1 MTKRFKPVMQIRIHA
16 IGGEFFADAGG
27 DAYIGTAH
35 DATTA
40 LTLID
45 YVERRG
51 GYAVSLHGSGLIG
64 IHAFSG
70 VETLARARDLF
81 RLQHH
86 RTEVAN
92 EMAKRKIRA

>member
-1 MTKRFKPVMQIRIHA
+1 MPKRFRPTMLIRIHA
-16 IGGEFFADAGG
+16 IGGEFVPGPGG
-27 DAYIGTAH
+27 DTYIGTAH
-35 DATTA
+35 DPTTA
-40 LTLID
+40 LTLLD
-45 YVERRG
+45 YVELKK
-51 GYAVSLHGSGLIG
+51 GYAVSLHGDGLIG
-64 IHAFSG
+64 MHAFSG